1 MVTWSK
7 KKKNNFLVEQIFCLD
22 KKVNKAQARYKKVEL
37 YDNNH
42 ACFYEQEQRPSSSIL
57 T

>member
-22 KKVNKAQARYKKVEL
+22 KKVNKAQTRYKKVEL

-42 ACFYEQEQRPSSSIL
+42 ARFYEKEQRPSSSIL